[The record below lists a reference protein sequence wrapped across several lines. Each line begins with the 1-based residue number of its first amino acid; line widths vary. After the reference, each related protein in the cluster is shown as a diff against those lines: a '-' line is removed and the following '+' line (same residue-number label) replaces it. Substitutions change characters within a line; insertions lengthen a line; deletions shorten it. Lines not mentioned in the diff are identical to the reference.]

1 MVKYILKRLV
11 QLVVVLL
18 GVTFLTFM
26 ITQAAPSDAA
36 EMKYVSMGMM
46 PSSELLEKTREEMG
60 LNDPVLI
67 QYGRWLGNVLH
78 GDLGESSKFGESVWT
93 QMTRKLPMT
102 LKLAGVSLVAVI
114 LISFPLGVLSAVK
127 KNKTADYIIRFLSFF
142 GVSMPNF
149 WLALLL
155 MYIFAVRLGWFK
167 VVSTDSIGGMIL
179 PVATLTIPMI
189 SSYARQIRAAL
200 LEELNAN
207 YVIGAR
213 ARGIPERRIIW
224 GHVLPNAILPI
235 ITLLGLSVGHLLGGA
250 AIIETIFSWQGIGNM
265 VVEAI
270 RVRDYPLILG
280 YVIWLAIIYVTVNL
294 IRAGRQPSVWYRQCG
309 QRCAVKNFVRC
320 GQFLY
325 INLYHDCNCIRVGN
339 GGRHCIGILRRTS
352 GYSDHASD
360 GYSAGISGHGFCHC
374 YCGNDGTGTF
384 EYSDCP
390 VFCLVD
396 EVRKNG
402 QRTGFRHSYQRLH
415 YRSKVRRCRNSRDS
429 VPICTAEYRSPSG
442 HYGDLGCGRHDAG
455 SGWSVVPRSGFTAA
469 DTGMGLYA
477 LRGQIIFADSTMDH
491 AVCWIGDFYN
501 SDCI

>member
-1 MVKYILKRLV
+1 MVRYILKRLL

-26 ITQAAPSDAA
+26 ITQATPSDAA

-46 PSSELLEKTREEMG
+46 PSAELLEKTREEMG

-78 GDLGESSKFGESVWT
+78 GDLGESSKFGESVLT

-270 RVRDYPLILG
+270 RVRDYPLIQG
-280 YVIWLAIIYVTVNL
+280 YVIWMAIIYVTVNL
-294 IRAGRQPSVWYRQCG
+294 IVDISYRCLDPQ
-309 QRCAVKNFVRC
+309 
-320 GQFLY
+320 
-325 INLYHDCNCIRVGN
+325 IR
-339 GGRHCIGILRRTS
+339 LRKR
-352 GYSDHASD
+352 
-360 GYSAGISGHGFCHC
+360 
-374 YCGNDGTGTF
+374 
-384 EYSDCP
+384 
-390 VFCLVD
+390 VD
-396 EVRKNG
+396 
-402 QRTGFRHSYQRLH
+402 
-415 YRSKVRRCRNSRDS
+415 
-429 VPICTAEYRSPSG
+429 
-442 HYGDLGCGRHDAG
+442 
-455 SGWSVVPRSGFTAA
+455 
-469 DTGMGLYA
+469 
-477 LRGQIIFADSTMDH
+477 
-491 AVCWIGDFYN
+491 
-501 SDCI
+501 

>member
-1 MVKYILKRLV
+1 MVRYILKRLL

-26 ITQAAPSDAA
+26 ITQATPSDAA
-36 EMKYVSMGMM
+36 EMKYVSRGMM
-46 PSSELLEKTREEMG
+46 PSTELLEKTREEMG

-102 LKLAGVSLVAVI
+102 LKLAGVSLIVVI
-114 LISFPLGVLSAVK
+114 VFSFPLGILSAVK
-127 KNKTADYIIRFLSFF
+127 KNKVADYMIRFLSFF

-167 VVSTDSIGGMIL
+167 VVSTNSVQGMIL

-235 ITLLGLSVGHLLGGA
+235 VTLLGLSVGHLLGGA

-270 RVRDYPLILG
+270 RVRDYPLIQG
-280 YVIWLAIIYVTVNL
+280 YVIWMAIIYVMVNL
-294 IRAGRQPSVWYRQCG
+294 IVDIAYRLLDPQ
-309 QRCAVKNFVRC
+309 
-320 GQFLY
+320 
-325 INLYHDCNCIRVGN
+325 IR
-339 GGRHCIGILRRTS
+339 LRKR
-352 GYSDHASD
+352 
-360 GYSAGISGHGFCHC
+360 
-374 YCGNDGTGTF
+374 
-384 EYSDCP
+384 
-390 VFCLVD
+390 VD
-396 EVRKNG
+396 
-402 QRTGFRHSYQRLH
+402 
-415 YRSKVRRCRNSRDS
+415 
-429 VPICTAEYRSPSG
+429 
-442 HYGDLGCGRHDAG
+442 
-455 SGWSVVPRSGFTAA
+455 
-469 DTGMGLYA
+469 
-477 LRGQIIFADSTMDH
+477 
-491 AVCWIGDFYN
+491 
-501 SDCI
+501 

>member
-1 MVKYILKRLV
+1 MVRYILKRLL

-26 ITQAAPSDAA
+26 ITQATPSDAA

-46 PSSELLEKTREEMG
+46 PSTELLEKTREEMG

-102 LKLAGVSLVAVI
+102 LKLAGVSLIVVI
-114 LISFPLGVLSAVK
+114 VFSFPLGILSAVK
-127 KNKTADYIIRFLSFF
+127 KNKVADYMIRFLSFF

-167 VVSTDSIGGMIL
+167 VVSTNSVQGMIL

-235 ITLLGLSVGHLLGGA
+235 VTLLGLSVGHLLGGA
-250 AIIETIFSWQGIGNM
+250 SIIETICSWQGIGNM

-270 RVRDYPLILG
+270 RVRDYPLIQG
-280 YVIWLAIIYVTVNL
+280 YVIWMAIIYVMVNL
-294 IRAGRQPSVWYRQCG
+294 IVDIAYRLLDPQ
-309 QRCAVKNFVRC
+309 
-320 GQFLY
+320 
-325 INLYHDCNCIRVGN
+325 IR
-339 GGRHCIGILRRTS
+339 LRKR
-352 GYSDHASD
+352 
-360 GYSAGISGHGFCHC
+360 
-374 YCGNDGTGTF
+374 
-384 EYSDCP
+384 
-390 VFCLVD
+390 VD
-396 EVRKNG
+396 
-402 QRTGFRHSYQRLH
+402 
-415 YRSKVRRCRNSRDS
+415 
-429 VPICTAEYRSPSG
+429 
-442 HYGDLGCGRHDAG
+442 
-455 SGWSVVPRSGFTAA
+455 
-469 DTGMGLYA
+469 
-477 LRGQIIFADSTMDH
+477 
-491 AVCWIGDFYN
+491 
-501 SDCI
+501 

>member
-1 MVKYILKRLV
+1 MVRYILKRLL

-26 ITQAAPSDAA
+26 ITQATPSDAA

-46 PSSELLEKTREEMG
+46 PSTELLEKTREEMG

-102 LKLAGVSLVAVI
+102 LKLAGVSLIVVI
-114 LISFPLGVLSAVK
+114 VFSFPLGILSAVK
-127 KNKTADYIIRFLSFF
+127 KNKVADYMIRFLSFF
-142 GVSMPNF
+142 GVSMPDF

-167 VVSTDSIGGMIL
+167 VVSTNSVQGMIL

-235 ITLLGLSVGHLLGGA
+235 VTLLGLSVGHLLGGA

-270 RVRDYPLILG
+270 RVRDYPLIQG
-280 YVIWLAIIYVTVNL
+280 YVIWMAIIYVMVNL
-294 IRAGRQPSVWYRQCG
+294 IVDIAYRLLDPQ
-309 QRCAVKNFVRC
+309 
-320 GQFLY
+320 
-325 INLYHDCNCIRVGN
+325 IR
-339 GGRHCIGILRRTS
+339 LRKR
-352 GYSDHASD
+352 
-360 GYSAGISGHGFCHC
+360 
-374 YCGNDGTGTF
+374 
-384 EYSDCP
+384 
-390 VFCLVD
+390 VD
-396 EVRKNG
+396 
-402 QRTGFRHSYQRLH
+402 
-415 YRSKVRRCRNSRDS
+415 
-429 VPICTAEYRSPSG
+429 
-442 HYGDLGCGRHDAG
+442 
-455 SGWSVVPRSGFTAA
+455 
-469 DTGMGLYA
+469 
-477 LRGQIIFADSTMDH
+477 
-491 AVCWIGDFYN
+491 
-501 SDCI
+501 

>member
-1 MVKYILKRLV
+1 MVRYILKRLL

-26 ITQAAPSDAA
+26 ITQATPSDAA

-46 PSSELLEKTREEMG
+46 PSTELLEKTREEMG

-102 LKLAGVSLVAVI
+102 LKLAGVSLIVVI
-114 LISFPLGVLSAVK
+114 VFSFPLGILSAVK
-127 KNKTADYIIRFLSFF
+127 KNKVADYMIRFLSFF

-167 VVSTDSIGGMIL
+167 VVSTNSVQGMIL

-235 ITLLGLSVGHLLGGA
+235 VTLLGLSVGHLLGGA

-270 RVRDYPLILG
+270 RVRDYPLIQG
-280 YVIWLAIIYVTVNL
+280 YVIWMAIIYVTVNL
-294 IRAGRQPSVWYRQCG
+294 IVDIVYRLLDPQ
-309 QRCAVKNFVRC
+309 
-320 GQFLY
+320 
-325 INLYHDCNCIRVGN
+325 IR
-339 GGRHCIGILRRTS
+339 LRKR
-352 GYSDHASD
+352 
-360 GYSAGISGHGFCHC
+360 
-374 YCGNDGTGTF
+374 
-384 EYSDCP
+384 
-390 VFCLVD
+390 VD
-396 EVRKNG
+396 
-402 QRTGFRHSYQRLH
+402 
-415 YRSKVRRCRNSRDS
+415 
-429 VPICTAEYRSPSG
+429 
-442 HYGDLGCGRHDAG
+442 
-455 SGWSVVPRSGFTAA
+455 
-469 DTGMGLYA
+469 
-477 LRGQIIFADSTMDH
+477 
-491 AVCWIGDFYN
+491 
-501 SDCI
+501 

>member
-26 ITQAAPSDAA
+26 ITQAAPNDAA

-270 RVRDYPLILG
+270 RVRDYPLIQG
-280 YVIWLAIIYVTVNL
+280 YVIWMAIIYVTVNL
-294 IRAGRQPSVWYRQCG
+294 IVDISYRCLDPQ
-309 QRCAVKNFVRC
+309 
-320 GQFLY
+320 
-325 INLYHDCNCIRVGN
+325 IR
-339 GGRHCIGILRRTS
+339 LRKR
-352 GYSDHASD
+352 
-360 GYSAGISGHGFCHC
+360 
-374 YCGNDGTGTF
+374 
-384 EYSDCP
+384 
-390 VFCLVD
+390 VD
-396 EVRKNG
+396 
-402 QRTGFRHSYQRLH
+402 
-415 YRSKVRRCRNSRDS
+415 
-429 VPICTAEYRSPSG
+429 
-442 HYGDLGCGRHDAG
+442 
-455 SGWSVVPRSGFTAA
+455 
-469 DTGMGLYA
+469 
-477 LRGQIIFADSTMDH
+477 
-491 AVCWIGDFYN
+491 
-501 SDCI
+501 

>member
-26 ITQAAPSDAA
+26 ITQAASSDAA

-270 RVRDYPLILG
+270 RVRDYPLIQG
-280 YVIWLAIIYVTVNL
+280 YVIWMAIIYVTVNL
-294 IRAGRQPSVWYRQCG
+294 IVDISYRCLDPQ
-309 QRCAVKNFVRC
+309 
-320 GQFLY
+320 
-325 INLYHDCNCIRVGN
+325 IR
-339 GGRHCIGILRRTS
+339 LRKR
-352 GYSDHASD
+352 
-360 GYSAGISGHGFCHC
+360 
-374 YCGNDGTGTF
+374 
-384 EYSDCP
+384 
-390 VFCLVD
+390 VD
-396 EVRKNG
+396 
-402 QRTGFRHSYQRLH
+402 
-415 YRSKVRRCRNSRDS
+415 
-429 VPICTAEYRSPSG
+429 
-442 HYGDLGCGRHDAG
+442 
-455 SGWSVVPRSGFTAA
+455 
-469 DTGMGLYA
+469 
-477 LRGQIIFADSTMDH
+477 
-491 AVCWIGDFYN
+491 
-501 SDCI
+501 

>member
-1 MVKYILKRLV
+1 MVRYILKRLL

-26 ITQAAPSDAA
+26 ITQATPSDAA

-46 PSSELLEKTREEMG
+46 PSTELLEKTREEMG

-102 LKLAGVSLVAVI
+102 LKLAGVSLIVVI
-114 LISFPLGVLSAVK
+114 VFSFPLGILSAVK
-127 KNKTADYIIRFLSFF
+127 KNKVADYMIRFLSFF

-167 VVSTDSIGGMIL
+167 VVSTNSVQGMIL

-235 ITLLGLSVGHLLGGA
+235 VTLLGLSVGHLLGGA

-270 RVRDYPLILG
+270 RVRDYPLIQG
-280 YVIWLAIIYVTVNL
+280 YVIWMAIIYVMVNL
-294 IRAGRQPSVWYRQCG
+294 IVDIAHRLLDPQ
-309 QRCAVKNFVRC
+309 
-320 GQFLY
+320 
-325 INLYHDCNCIRVGN
+325 IR
-339 GGRHCIGILRRTS
+339 LRKR
-352 GYSDHASD
+352 
-360 GYSAGISGHGFCHC
+360 
-374 YCGNDGTGTF
+374 
-384 EYSDCP
+384 
-390 VFCLVD
+390 VD
-396 EVRKNG
+396 
-402 QRTGFRHSYQRLH
+402 
-415 YRSKVRRCRNSRDS
+415 
-429 VPICTAEYRSPSG
+429 
-442 HYGDLGCGRHDAG
+442 
-455 SGWSVVPRSGFTAA
+455 
-469 DTGMGLYA
+469 
-477 LRGQIIFADSTMDH
+477 
-491 AVCWIGDFYN
+491 
-501 SDCI
+501 

>member
-1 MVKYILKRLV
+1 MVRYILKRLL

-26 ITQAAPSDAA
+26 ITQATPSDAA

-46 PSSELLEKTREEMG
+46 PSTELLEKTREEMG

-270 RVRDYPLILG
+270 RVRDYPLIQG
-280 YVIWLAIIYVTVNL
+280 YVIWMAIIYVTVNL
-294 IRAGRQPSVWYRQCG
+294 IVDISYRCLDPQ
-309 QRCAVKNFVRC
+309 
-320 GQFLY
+320 
-325 INLYHDCNCIRVGN
+325 IR
-339 GGRHCIGILRRTS
+339 LRKR
-352 GYSDHASD
+352 
-360 GYSAGISGHGFCHC
+360 
-374 YCGNDGTGTF
+374 
-384 EYSDCP
+384 
-390 VFCLVD
+390 VD
-396 EVRKNG
+396 
-402 QRTGFRHSYQRLH
+402 
-415 YRSKVRRCRNSRDS
+415 
-429 VPICTAEYRSPSG
+429 
-442 HYGDLGCGRHDAG
+442 
-455 SGWSVVPRSGFTAA
+455 
-469 DTGMGLYA
+469 
-477 LRGQIIFADSTMDH
+477 
-491 AVCWIGDFYN
+491 
-501 SDCI
+501 

>member
-1 MVKYILKRLV
+1 MVRYILKRML

-26 ITQAAPSDAA
+26 ITQATPSDAA
-36 EMKYVSMGMM
+36 EMKYVSMGMI
-46 PSSELLEKTREEMG
+46 PSTELLEKTREEMG

-102 LKLAGVSLVAVI
+102 LKLAGVSLIVVI
-114 LISFPLGVLSAVK
+114 VFSFPLGILSAVK
-127 KNKTADYIIRFLSFF
+127 KNKVADYMIRFLSFF

-167 VVSTDSIGGMIL
+167 VVSTNSVQGMIL

-235 ITLLGLSVGHLLGGA
+235 VTLLGLSVGHLLGGA

-270 RVRDYPLILG
+270 RVRDYPLIQG
-280 YVIWLAIIYVTVNL
+280 YVIWMAIIYVMVNL
-294 IRAGRQPSVWYRQCG
+294 IVDIAYRLLDPQ
-309 QRCAVKNFVRC
+309 
-320 GQFLY
+320 
-325 INLYHDCNCIRVGN
+325 IR
-339 GGRHCIGILRRTS
+339 LRKR
-352 GYSDHASD
+352 
-360 GYSAGISGHGFCHC
+360 
-374 YCGNDGTGTF
+374 
-384 EYSDCP
+384 
-390 VFCLVD
+390 VD
-396 EVRKNG
+396 
-402 QRTGFRHSYQRLH
+402 
-415 YRSKVRRCRNSRDS
+415 
-429 VPICTAEYRSPSG
+429 
-442 HYGDLGCGRHDAG
+442 
-455 SGWSVVPRSGFTAA
+455 
-469 DTGMGLYA
+469 
-477 LRGQIIFADSTMDH
+477 
-491 AVCWIGDFYN
+491 
-501 SDCI
+501 

>member
-26 ITQAAPSDAA
+26 NTQAAPRDAA

-78 GDLGESSKFGESVWT
+78 GDLGESSKFGESVLT

-270 RVRDYPLILG
+270 RVRDYPLIQG
-280 YVIWLAIIYVTVNL
+280 YVIWMAIIYVTVNL
-294 IRAGRQPSVWYRQCG
+294 IVDISYRCLDPQ
-309 QRCAVKNFVRC
+309 
-320 GQFLY
+320 
-325 INLYHDCNCIRVGN
+325 IR
-339 GGRHCIGILRRTS
+339 LRKR
-352 GYSDHASD
+352 
-360 GYSAGISGHGFCHC
+360 
-374 YCGNDGTGTF
+374 
-384 EYSDCP
+384 
-390 VFCLVD
+390 VD
-396 EVRKNG
+396 
-402 QRTGFRHSYQRLH
+402 
-415 YRSKVRRCRNSRDS
+415 
-429 VPICTAEYRSPSG
+429 
-442 HYGDLGCGRHDAG
+442 
-455 SGWSVVPRSGFTAA
+455 
-469 DTGMGLYA
+469 
-477 LRGQIIFADSTMDH
+477 
-491 AVCWIGDFYN
+491 
-501 SDCI
+501 

>member
-1 MVKYILKRLV
+1 MVRYILKRLL

-26 ITQAAPSDAA
+26 ITQATPSDAA

-46 PSSELLEKTREEMG
+46 PSTELLEKTREEMG

-102 LKLAGVSLVAVI
+102 LKLAGVSLIVVI
-114 LISFPLGVLSAVK
+114 VFSFPLGILSAVK
-127 KNKTADYIIRFLSFF
+127 KNKVADYMIRFLSFF

-167 VVSTDSIGGMIL
+167 VVSTNSVQGMIL

-235 ITLLGLSVGHLLGGA
+235 VTLLGLSVGHLLGGA

-270 RVRDYPLILG
+270 RVRDYPLIQG
-280 YVIWLAIIYVTVNL
+280 YVIWMAIIYVMVNL
-294 IRAGRQPSVWYRQCG
+294 IVDIAYRLLDPQIRLRKRA
-309 QRCAVKNFVRC
+309 
-320 GQFLY
+320 
-325 INLYHDCNCIRVGN
+325 D
-339 GGRHCIGILRRTS
+339 
-352 GYSDHASD
+352 
-360 GYSAGISGHGFCHC
+360 
-374 YCGNDGTGTF
+374 
-384 EYSDCP
+384 
-390 VFCLVD
+390 
-396 EVRKNG
+396 
-402 QRTGFRHSYQRLH
+402 
-415 YRSKVRRCRNSRDS
+415 
-429 VPICTAEYRSPSG
+429 
-442 HYGDLGCGRHDAG
+442 
-455 SGWSVVPRSGFTAA
+455 
-469 DTGMGLYA
+469 
-477 LRGQIIFADSTMDH
+477 
-491 AVCWIGDFYN
+491 
-501 SDCI
+501 

>member
-1 MVKYILKRLV
+1 MVRYILKRLL

-18 GVTFLTFM
+18 GVTFLKFM
-26 ITQAAPSDAA
+26 ITQATPSDAA

-46 PSSELLEKTREEMG
+46 PSTELLEKTREEMG

-102 LKLAGVSLVAVI
+102 LKLAGVSLIVVI
-114 LISFPLGVLSAVK
+114 VFSFPLGILSAVK
-127 KNKTADYIIRFLSFF
+127 KNKVADYMIRFLSFF

-167 VVSTDSIGGMIL
+167 VVSTNSVQGMIL

-235 ITLLGLSVGHLLGGA
+235 VTLLGLSVGHLLGGA

-270 RVRDYPLILG
+270 RVRDYPLIQG
-280 YVIWLAIIYVTVNL
+280 YVIWMAIIYVMVNL
-294 IRAGRQPSVWYRQCG
+294 IVDIAYRLLDPQ
-309 QRCAVKNFVRC
+309 
-320 GQFLY
+320 
-325 INLYHDCNCIRVGN
+325 IR
-339 GGRHCIGILRRTS
+339 LRKR
-352 GYSDHASD
+352 
-360 GYSAGISGHGFCHC
+360 
-374 YCGNDGTGTF
+374 
-384 EYSDCP
+384 
-390 VFCLVD
+390 VD
-396 EVRKNG
+396 
-402 QRTGFRHSYQRLH
+402 
-415 YRSKVRRCRNSRDS
+415 
-429 VPICTAEYRSPSG
+429 
-442 HYGDLGCGRHDAG
+442 
-455 SGWSVVPRSGFTAA
+455 
-469 DTGMGLYA
+469 
-477 LRGQIIFADSTMDH
+477 
-491 AVCWIGDFYN
+491 
-501 SDCI
+501 

>member
-1 MVKYILKRLV
+1 MVRYILKRLL

-26 ITQAAPSDAA
+26 ITQATPSDAA

-46 PSSELLEKTREEMG
+46 PSTELLEKTREEMG

-102 LKLAGVSLVAVI
+102 LKLAGVSLIVVI
-114 LISFPLGVLSAVK
+114 VFSFPLGILSAVK
-127 KNKTADYIIRFLSFF
+127 KNKVADYMIRFLSFF

-167 VVSTDSIGGMIL
+167 VVSTDSVQGMIL

-235 ITLLGLSVGHLLGGA
+235 VTLLGLSVGHLLGGA

-270 RVRDYPLILG
+270 RVRDYPLIQG
-280 YVIWLAIIYVTVNL
+280 YVIWMAIIYVTVNL
-294 IRAGRQPSVWYRQCG
+294 MVDIAYRLLDPQIRLR
-309 QRCAVKNFVRC
+309 K
-320 GQFLY
+320 
-325 INLYHDCNCIRVGN
+325 RV
-339 GGRHCIGILRRTS
+339 
-352 GYSDHASD
+352 D
-360 GYSAGISGHGFCHC
+360 
-374 YCGNDGTGTF
+374 
-384 EYSDCP
+384 
-390 VFCLVD
+390 
-396 EVRKNG
+396 
-402 QRTGFRHSYQRLH
+402 
-415 YRSKVRRCRNSRDS
+415 
-429 VPICTAEYRSPSG
+429 
-442 HYGDLGCGRHDAG
+442 
-455 SGWSVVPRSGFTAA
+455 
-469 DTGMGLYA
+469 
-477 LRGQIIFADSTMDH
+477 
-491 AVCWIGDFYN
+491 
-501 SDCI
+501 

>member
-1 MVKYILKRLV
+1 MVRYILKRLL

-26 ITQAAPSDAA
+26 ITQATPSDAA

-46 PSSELLEKTREEMG
+46 PSTELLEKTREEMG

-102 LKLAGVSLVAVI
+102 LKLAGVSLIVVI
-114 LISFPLGVLSAVK
+114 VSSFPLGILSAVK
-127 KNKTADYIIRFLSFF
+127 KNKVADYMIRFLSFF

-167 VVSTDSIGGMIL
+167 VVSTNSVQGMIL

-235 ITLLGLSVGHLLGGA
+235 VTLLGLSVGHLLGGA

-270 RVRDYPLILG
+270 RVRDYPLIQG
-280 YVIWLAIIYVTVNL
+280 YVIWMAIIYVMVNL
-294 IRAGRQPSVWYRQCG
+294 IVDITYRLLDPQ
-309 QRCAVKNFVRC
+309 
-320 GQFLY
+320 
-325 INLYHDCNCIRVGN
+325 IR
-339 GGRHCIGILRRTS
+339 LRKR
-352 GYSDHASD
+352 
-360 GYSAGISGHGFCHC
+360 
-374 YCGNDGTGTF
+374 
-384 EYSDCP
+384 
-390 VFCLVD
+390 VD
-396 EVRKNG
+396 
-402 QRTGFRHSYQRLH
+402 
-415 YRSKVRRCRNSRDS
+415 
-429 VPICTAEYRSPSG
+429 
-442 HYGDLGCGRHDAG
+442 
-455 SGWSVVPRSGFTAA
+455 
-469 DTGMGLYA
+469 
-477 LRGQIIFADSTMDH
+477 
-491 AVCWIGDFYN
+491 
-501 SDCI
+501 

>member
-1 MVKYILKRLV
+1 MVRYILKRLL

-26 ITQAAPSDAA
+26 ITQATPSDAA

-46 PSSELLEKTREEMG
+46 PSTELLEKTREEMG

-93 QMTRKLPMT
+93 QVTRKLPMT
-102 LKLAGVSLVAVI
+102 LKLAGVSLIVVI
-114 LISFPLGVLSAVK
+114 VFSFPLGILSAVK
-127 KNKTADYIIRFLSFF
+127 KNKVADYMIRFLSFF

-167 VVSTDSIGGMIL
+167 VVSTNSVQGMIL

-270 RVRDYPLILG
+270 RVRDYPLIQG
-280 YVIWLAIIYVTVNL
+280 YVIWMAIIYVTVNL
-294 IRAGRQPSVWYRQCG
+294 MVDIAYRLLDPQIRLR
-309 QRCAVKNFVRC
+309 K
-320 GQFLY
+320 
-325 INLYHDCNCIRVGN
+325 RV
-339 GGRHCIGILRRTS
+339 
-352 GYSDHASD
+352 D
-360 GYSAGISGHGFCHC
+360 
-374 YCGNDGTGTF
+374 
-384 EYSDCP
+384 
-390 VFCLVD
+390 
-396 EVRKNG
+396 
-402 QRTGFRHSYQRLH
+402 
-415 YRSKVRRCRNSRDS
+415 
-429 VPICTAEYRSPSG
+429 
-442 HYGDLGCGRHDAG
+442 
-455 SGWSVVPRSGFTAA
+455 
-469 DTGMGLYA
+469 
-477 LRGQIIFADSTMDH
+477 
-491 AVCWIGDFYN
+491 
-501 SDCI
+501 

>member
-1 MVKYILKRLV
+1 MVRYILKRLL

-26 ITQAAPSDAA
+26 ITQATPSDAA

-46 PSSELLEKTREEMG
+46 PSTELLEKTREEMG

-102 LKLAGVSLVAVI
+102 LKLAGVSLIVVI
-114 LISFPLGVLSAVK
+114 VFSFPLGILSAVK
-127 KNKTADYIIRFLSFF
+127 KNKVADYMIRFLSFF

-155 MYIFAVRLGWFK
+155 MYICAVRLGWFK
-167 VVSTDSIGGMIL
+167 VVSTNSVQGMIL

-235 ITLLGLSVGHLLGGA
+235 VTLLGLSVGHLLGGA

-270 RVRDYPLILG
+270 RVRDYPLIQG
-280 YVIWLAIIYVTVNL
+280 YVIWMAIIYVTVNL
-294 IRAGRQPSVWYRQCG
+294 IVDIAYRLLDPQ
-309 QRCAVKNFVRC
+309 
-320 GQFLY
+320 
-325 INLYHDCNCIRVGN
+325 IR
-339 GGRHCIGILRRTS
+339 LRKR
-352 GYSDHASD
+352 
-360 GYSAGISGHGFCHC
+360 
-374 YCGNDGTGTF
+374 
-384 EYSDCP
+384 
-390 VFCLVD
+390 VD
-396 EVRKNG
+396 
-402 QRTGFRHSYQRLH
+402 
-415 YRSKVRRCRNSRDS
+415 
-429 VPICTAEYRSPSG
+429 
-442 HYGDLGCGRHDAG
+442 
-455 SGWSVVPRSGFTAA
+455 
-469 DTGMGLYA
+469 
-477 LRGQIIFADSTMDH
+477 
-491 AVCWIGDFYN
+491 
-501 SDCI
+501 

>member
-1 MVKYILKRLV
+1 MVRYILKRLL
-11 QLVVVLL
+11 QLVIVLL

-26 ITQAAPSDAA
+26 ITQATPSDAA

-46 PSSELLEKTREEMG
+46 PSTELLEKTREEMG

-102 LKLAGVSLVAVI
+102 LKLAGVSLIVVI
-114 LISFPLGVLSAVK
+114 VFSFPLGILSAVK
-127 KNKTADYIIRFLSFF
+127 KNKVADYMIRFLSFF

-167 VVSTDSIGGMIL
+167 VVSTDSVQGMIL

-270 RVRDYPLILG
+270 RVRDYPLIQG
-280 YVIWLAIIYVTVNL
+280 YVIWMAIIYVTVNL
-294 IRAGRQPSVWYRQCG
+294 MVDIAYRLLDPQIRLR
-309 QRCAVKNFVRC
+309 K
-320 GQFLY
+320 
-325 INLYHDCNCIRVGN
+325 RV
-339 GGRHCIGILRRTS
+339 
-352 GYSDHASD
+352 D
-360 GYSAGISGHGFCHC
+360 
-374 YCGNDGTGTF
+374 
-384 EYSDCP
+384 
-390 VFCLVD
+390 
-396 EVRKNG
+396 
-402 QRTGFRHSYQRLH
+402 
-415 YRSKVRRCRNSRDS
+415 
-429 VPICTAEYRSPSG
+429 
-442 HYGDLGCGRHDAG
+442 
-455 SGWSVVPRSGFTAA
+455 
-469 DTGMGLYA
+469 
-477 LRGQIIFADSTMDH
+477 
-491 AVCWIGDFYN
+491 
-501 SDCI
+501 

>member
-26 ITQAAPSDAA
+26 ITQAAPIDAA

-78 GDLGESSKFGESVWT
+78 GDLGESSKFGESVLT

-270 RVRDYPLILG
+270 RVRDYPLIQG
-280 YVIWLAIIYVTVNL
+280 YVIWMAIIYVTVNL
-294 IRAGRQPSVWYRQCG
+294 IVDISYRCLDPQ
-309 QRCAVKNFVRC
+309 
-320 GQFLY
+320 
-325 INLYHDCNCIRVGN
+325 IR
-339 GGRHCIGILRRTS
+339 LRKR
-352 GYSDHASD
+352 
-360 GYSAGISGHGFCHC
+360 
-374 YCGNDGTGTF
+374 
-384 EYSDCP
+384 
-390 VFCLVD
+390 VD
-396 EVRKNG
+396 
-402 QRTGFRHSYQRLH
+402 
-415 YRSKVRRCRNSRDS
+415 
-429 VPICTAEYRSPSG
+429 
-442 HYGDLGCGRHDAG
+442 
-455 SGWSVVPRSGFTAA
+455 
-469 DTGMGLYA
+469 
-477 LRGQIIFADSTMDH
+477 
-491 AVCWIGDFYN
+491 
-501 SDCI
+501 

>member
-1 MVKYILKRLV
+1 MVRYILKRLL

-26 ITQAAPSDAA
+26 ITQATPSDAA

-46 PSSELLEKTREEMG
+46 PSAELLEKTREEMG

-102 LKLAGVSLVAVI
+102 LKLAGVSLVVVI

-270 RVRDYPLILG
+270 RVRDYPLIQG
-280 YVIWLAIIYVTVNL
+280 YVIWMAIIYVTVNL
-294 IRAGRQPSVWYRQCG
+294 IVDISYRCLDPQ
-309 QRCAVKNFVRC
+309 
-320 GQFLY
+320 
-325 INLYHDCNCIRVGN
+325 IR
-339 GGRHCIGILRRTS
+339 LRKR
-352 GYSDHASD
+352 
-360 GYSAGISGHGFCHC
+360 
-374 YCGNDGTGTF
+374 
-384 EYSDCP
+384 
-390 VFCLVD
+390 VD
-396 EVRKNG
+396 
-402 QRTGFRHSYQRLH
+402 
-415 YRSKVRRCRNSRDS
+415 
-429 VPICTAEYRSPSG
+429 
-442 HYGDLGCGRHDAG
+442 
-455 SGWSVVPRSGFTAA
+455 
-469 DTGMGLYA
+469 
-477 LRGQIIFADSTMDH
+477 
-491 AVCWIGDFYN
+491 
-501 SDCI
+501 

>member
-1 MVKYILKRLV
+1 MVRYILKRLL

-18 GVTFLTFM
+18 GVSFLTFM
-26 ITQAAPSDAA
+26 ITQATPSDAA

-46 PSSELLEKTREEMG
+46 PSTELLEKTREEMG

-102 LKLAGVSLVAVI
+102 LKLAGVSLIVVI
-114 LISFPLGVLSAVK
+114 VFSFPLGILSAVK
-127 KNKTADYIIRFLSFF
+127 KNKVADYMIRFLSFF

-167 VVSTDSIGGMIL
+167 VVSTNSVQGMIL

-235 ITLLGLSVGHLLGGA
+235 VTLLGLSVGHLLGGA

-270 RVRDYPLILG
+270 RVRDYPLIQG
-280 YVIWLAIIYVTVNL
+280 YVIWMAIIYVTVNL
-294 IRAGRQPSVWYRQCG
+294 IVDIAYRLLDPQ
-309 QRCAVKNFVRC
+309 
-320 GQFLY
+320 
-325 INLYHDCNCIRVGN
+325 IR
-339 GGRHCIGILRRTS
+339 LRKR
-352 GYSDHASD
+352 
-360 GYSAGISGHGFCHC
+360 
-374 YCGNDGTGTF
+374 
-384 EYSDCP
+384 
-390 VFCLVD
+390 VD
-396 EVRKNG
+396 
-402 QRTGFRHSYQRLH
+402 
-415 YRSKVRRCRNSRDS
+415 
-429 VPICTAEYRSPSG
+429 
-442 HYGDLGCGRHDAG
+442 
-455 SGWSVVPRSGFTAA
+455 
-469 DTGMGLYA
+469 
-477 LRGQIIFADSTMDH
+477 
-491 AVCWIGDFYN
+491 
-501 SDCI
+501 

>member
-1 MVKYILKRLV
+1 MVRYILKRLL

-26 ITQAAPSDAA
+26 ITQATPSDAA

-46 PSSELLEKTREEMG
+46 PSTELLEKTREEMG

-102 LKLAGVSLVAVI
+102 LKLAGVSLIVVI
-114 LISFPLGVLSAVK
+114 VFSFPLGILSAVK
-127 KNKTADYIIRFLSFF
+127 KNKVADYMIRFLSFF

-167 VVSTDSIGGMIL
+167 VVSTNSVQGMIL

-235 ITLLGLSVGHLLGGA
+235 VTLLGLSVGHLLGGA

-270 RVRDYPLILG
+270 RVRDYPWIQG
-280 YVIWLAIIYVTVNL
+280 YVIWMAIIYVMVNL
-294 IRAGRQPSVWYRQCG
+294 IVDIAYRLLDPQ
-309 QRCAVKNFVRC
+309 
-320 GQFLY
+320 
-325 INLYHDCNCIRVGN
+325 IR
-339 GGRHCIGILRRTS
+339 LRKR
-352 GYSDHASD
+352 
-360 GYSAGISGHGFCHC
+360 
-374 YCGNDGTGTF
+374 
-384 EYSDCP
+384 
-390 VFCLVD
+390 VD
-396 EVRKNG
+396 
-402 QRTGFRHSYQRLH
+402 
-415 YRSKVRRCRNSRDS
+415 
-429 VPICTAEYRSPSG
+429 
-442 HYGDLGCGRHDAG
+442 
-455 SGWSVVPRSGFTAA
+455 
-469 DTGMGLYA
+469 
-477 LRGQIIFADSTMDH
+477 
-491 AVCWIGDFYN
+491 
-501 SDCI
+501 

>member
-1 MVKYILKRLV
+1 MVRYILKRLL

-26 ITQAAPSDAA
+26 ITQATPSDAA
-36 EMKYVSMGMM
+36 EMKYVSMGMI
-46 PSSELLEKTREEMG
+46 PSTELLEKTREEMG

-102 LKLAGVSLVAVI
+102 LKLAGVSLIVVI
-114 LISFPLGVLSAVK
+114 VFSFPLGILSAVK
-127 KNKTADYIIRFLSFF
+127 KNKVADYMIRFLSFF

-167 VVSTDSIGGMIL
+167 VVSTNSVQGMIL

-270 RVRDYPLILG
+270 RVRDYPLIQG
-280 YVIWLAIIYVTVNL
+280 YVIWMAIIYVTVNL
-294 IRAGRQPSVWYRQCG
+294 IVDIAYRLLDPQ
-309 QRCAVKNFVRC
+309 
-320 GQFLY
+320 
-325 INLYHDCNCIRVGN
+325 IR
-339 GGRHCIGILRRTS
+339 LRKR
-352 GYSDHASD
+352 
-360 GYSAGISGHGFCHC
+360 
-374 YCGNDGTGTF
+374 
-384 EYSDCP
+384 
-390 VFCLVD
+390 VD
-396 EVRKNG
+396 
-402 QRTGFRHSYQRLH
+402 
-415 YRSKVRRCRNSRDS
+415 
-429 VPICTAEYRSPSG
+429 
-442 HYGDLGCGRHDAG
+442 
-455 SGWSVVPRSGFTAA
+455 
-469 DTGMGLYA
+469 
-477 LRGQIIFADSTMDH
+477 
-491 AVCWIGDFYN
+491 
-501 SDCI
+501 

>member
-1 MVKYILKRLV
+1 MVRYILKRLL

-26 ITQAAPSDAA
+26 ITQATPSDAA

-46 PSSELLEKTREEMG
+46 PSTELLEKTREEMG

-102 LKLAGVSLVAVI
+102 LKLAGVSLIVVI
-114 LISFPLGVLSAVK
+114 VFSFPLGILSAVK
-127 KNKTADYIIRFLSFF
+127 KNKVADYMLRFLSFF

-167 VVSTDSIGGMIL
+167 VVSTNSVQGMIL

-235 ITLLGLSVGHLLGGA
+235 VTLLGLSVGHLLGGA

-270 RVRDYPLILG
+270 RVRDYPLIQG
-280 YVIWLAIIYVTVNL
+280 YVIWMAIIYVMVNL
-294 IRAGRQPSVWYRQCG
+294 IVDIAYRLLDPQ
-309 QRCAVKNFVRC
+309 
-320 GQFLY
+320 
-325 INLYHDCNCIRVGN
+325 IR
-339 GGRHCIGILRRTS
+339 LRKR
-352 GYSDHASD
+352 
-360 GYSAGISGHGFCHC
+360 
-374 YCGNDGTGTF
+374 
-384 EYSDCP
+384 
-390 VFCLVD
+390 VD
-396 EVRKNG
+396 
-402 QRTGFRHSYQRLH
+402 
-415 YRSKVRRCRNSRDS
+415 
-429 VPICTAEYRSPSG
+429 
-442 HYGDLGCGRHDAG
+442 
-455 SGWSVVPRSGFTAA
+455 
-469 DTGMGLYA
+469 
-477 LRGQIIFADSTMDH
+477 
-491 AVCWIGDFYN
+491 
-501 SDCI
+501 

>member
-1 MVKYILKRLV
+1 M
-11 QLVVVLL
+11 
-18 GVTFLTFM
+18 F
-26 ITQAAPSDAA
+26 P
-36 EMKYVSMGMM
+36 MGMM
-46 PSSELLEKTREEMG
+46 PSTELLEKTREEMG

-102 LKLAGVSLVAVI
+102 LKLAGVSLIVVI
-114 LISFPLGVLSAVK
+114 LISFPLGILSAVK
-127 KNKTADYIIRFLSFF
+127 KNKAADYIIRFFSFF

-167 VVSTDSIGGMIL
+167 VVSTDSVQGMIL

-270 RVRDYPLILG
+270 RVRDYPLIQG
-280 YVIWLAIIYVTVNL
+280 YVIWMAIIYVTVNL
-294 IRAGRQPSVWYRQCG
+294 IVDIAYRLLDPQ
-309 QRCAVKNFVRC
+309 
-320 GQFLY
+320 
-325 INLYHDCNCIRVGN
+325 IR
-339 GGRHCIGILRRTS
+339 LRKR
-352 GYSDHASD
+352 
-360 GYSAGISGHGFCHC
+360 
-374 YCGNDGTGTF
+374 
-384 EYSDCP
+384 
-390 VFCLVD
+390 VD
-396 EVRKNG
+396 
-402 QRTGFRHSYQRLH
+402 
-415 YRSKVRRCRNSRDS
+415 
-429 VPICTAEYRSPSG
+429 
-442 HYGDLGCGRHDAG
+442 
-455 SGWSVVPRSGFTAA
+455 
-469 DTGMGLYA
+469 
-477 LRGQIIFADSTMDH
+477 
-491 AVCWIGDFYN
+491 
-501 SDCI
+501 

>member
-1 MVKYILKRLV
+1 MVRYILKRLL

-26 ITQAAPSDAA
+26 ITQATPSDAA

-46 PSSELLEKTREEMG
+46 PSTELLEKTREEMG

-102 LKLAGVSLVAVI
+102 LKLAGVSLIVVI
-114 LISFPLGVLSAVK
+114 VFSFPLGILSAVK
-127 KNKTADYIIRFLSFF
+127 KNKVADYMIRFLSFF

-167 VVSTDSIGGMIL
+167 VVSTNSVQGMIL

-235 ITLLGLSVGHLLGGA
+235 VTLLGLSVGHLLGGA

-270 RVRDYPLILG
+270 RVRDYPLIQG
-280 YVIWLAIIYVTVNL
+280 YVIWMAIIYVTVNL
-294 IRAGRQPSVWYRQCG
+294 MVDIAYRLLDPQIRLR
-309 QRCAVKNFVRC
+309 K
-320 GQFLY
+320 
-325 INLYHDCNCIRVGN
+325 RV
-339 GGRHCIGILRRTS
+339 
-352 GYSDHASD
+352 D
-360 GYSAGISGHGFCHC
+360 
-374 YCGNDGTGTF
+374 
-384 EYSDCP
+384 
-390 VFCLVD
+390 
-396 EVRKNG
+396 
-402 QRTGFRHSYQRLH
+402 
-415 YRSKVRRCRNSRDS
+415 
-429 VPICTAEYRSPSG
+429 
-442 HYGDLGCGRHDAG
+442 
-455 SGWSVVPRSGFTAA
+455 
-469 DTGMGLYA
+469 
-477 LRGQIIFADSTMDH
+477 
-491 AVCWIGDFYN
+491 
-501 SDCI
+501 

>member
-1 MVKYILKRLV
+1 MVRYILKRLL

-26 ITQAAPSDAA
+26 ITQATPSDAA

-46 PSSELLEKTREEMG
+46 PSTELLEKTREEMG

-67 QYGRWLGNVLH
+67 QYGLWLGNVLH

-102 LKLAGVSLVAVI
+102 LKLAGVSLIVVI
-114 LISFPLGVLSAVK
+114 VFSFPLGILSAVK
-127 KNKTADYIIRFLSFF
+127 KNKVADYMIRFLSFF

-167 VVSTDSIGGMIL
+167 VVSTNSVQGMIL

-235 ITLLGLSVGHLLGGA
+235 VTLLGLSVGHLLGGA

-270 RVRDYPLILG
+270 RVRDYPLIQG
-280 YVIWLAIIYVTVNL
+280 YVIWMAIIYVTVNL
-294 IRAGRQPSVWYRQCG
+294 IVDIAYRLLDPQ
-309 QRCAVKNFVRC
+309 
-320 GQFLY
+320 
-325 INLYHDCNCIRVGN
+325 IR
-339 GGRHCIGILRRTS
+339 LRKR
-352 GYSDHASD
+352 
-360 GYSAGISGHGFCHC
+360 
-374 YCGNDGTGTF
+374 
-384 EYSDCP
+384 
-390 VFCLVD
+390 VD
-396 EVRKNG
+396 
-402 QRTGFRHSYQRLH
+402 
-415 YRSKVRRCRNSRDS
+415 
-429 VPICTAEYRSPSG
+429 
-442 HYGDLGCGRHDAG
+442 
-455 SGWSVVPRSGFTAA
+455 
-469 DTGMGLYA
+469 
-477 LRGQIIFADSTMDH
+477 
-491 AVCWIGDFYN
+491 
-501 SDCI
+501 

>member
-1 MVKYILKRLV
+1 MVRYILKRLL
-11 QLVVVLL
+11 QLVIVLL

-26 ITQAAPSDAA
+26 ITQATPSDAA

-46 PSSELLEKTREEMG
+46 PSTELLEKTREEMG

-102 LKLAGVSLVAVI
+102 LKLAGVSLIVVI
-114 LISFPLGVLSAVK
+114 VFSFPLGILSAVK
-127 KNKTADYIIRFLSFF
+127 KNKVADYMIRFLSFF

-167 VVSTDSIGGMIL
+167 VVSTNSVQGMIL

-270 RVRDYPLILG
+270 RVRDYPLIQG
-280 YVIWLAIIYVTVNL
+280 YVIWMAIIYVTVNL
-294 IRAGRQPSVWYRQCG
+294 IVDIAYRLLDPQ
-309 QRCAVKNFVRC
+309 
-320 GQFLY
+320 
-325 INLYHDCNCIRVGN
+325 IR
-339 GGRHCIGILRRTS
+339 LRKR
-352 GYSDHASD
+352 
-360 GYSAGISGHGFCHC
+360 
-374 YCGNDGTGTF
+374 
-384 EYSDCP
+384 
-390 VFCLVD
+390 VD
-396 EVRKNG
+396 
-402 QRTGFRHSYQRLH
+402 
-415 YRSKVRRCRNSRDS
+415 
-429 VPICTAEYRSPSG
+429 
-442 HYGDLGCGRHDAG
+442 
-455 SGWSVVPRSGFTAA
+455 
-469 DTGMGLYA
+469 
-477 LRGQIIFADSTMDH
+477 
-491 AVCWIGDFYN
+491 
-501 SDCI
+501 

>member
-78 GDLGESSKFGESVWT
+78 GDLGESSKFGESVLT

-102 LKLAGVSLVAVI
+102 LKLAGVSLVVVI

-207 YVIGAR
+207 YVIVQE
-213 ARGIPERRIIW
+213 PEAYRS
-224 GHVLPNAILPI
+224 A
-235 ITLLGLSVGHLLGGA
+235 GLSGGMCCRMPS
-250 AIIETIFSWQGIGNM
+250 FRS
-265 VVEAI
+265 
-270 RVRDYPLILG
+270 LHC
-280 YVIWLAIIYVTVNL
+280 LACQWDICW
-294 IRAGRQPSVWYRQCG
+294 A
-309 QRCAVKNFVRC
+309 
-320 GQFLY
+320 
-325 INLYHDCNCIRVGN
+325 
-339 GGRHCIGILRRTS
+339 
-352 GYSDHASD
+352 
-360 GYSAGISGHGFCHC
+360 
-374 YCGNDGTGTF
+374 
-384 EYSDCP
+384 
-390 VFCLVD
+390 
-396 EVRKNG
+396 
-402 QRTGFRHSYQRLH
+402 
-415 YRSKVRRCRNSRDS
+415 VRRLLKRFFPGRVSATWLWKLS
-429 VPICTAEYRSPSG
+429 VSE
-442 HYGDLGCGRHDAG
+442 
-455 SGWSVVPRSGFTAA
+455 
-469 DTGMGLYA
+469 
-477 LRGQIIFADSTMDH
+477 IIR
-491 AVCWIGDFYN
+491 
-501 SDCI
+501 